1 MSFIDQIMAYEDGE
15 LSELETLDLFAGL
28 IRDGICWQLQGS
40 YGRTAASLIDAGLIS
55 PEGDLLV
62 LRQSATFTSGFVY
75 AQRHGNPRGHPLRHR
90 SRHAARVAGR
100 RSRMDT

>member
-1 MSFIDQIMAYEDGE
+1 VTRNTAAGDPFTYNHTAIRERNDMSFIDQIMAYEDGE

-62 LRQSATFTSGFVY
+62 
-75 AQRHGNPRGHPLRHR
+75 
-90 SRHAARVAGR
+90 
-100 RSRMDT
+100 